1 MGSPDAASLAKQL
14 KQRLL
19 EGAPHVAEDLLT
31 LVRQSDNPKDY
42 IDYLTLTS
50 RLNGLEPK
58 PDANANLPTFNIT
71 FQMGAVQ
78 AEIKAAEV
86 IEHASAEQAQLA
98 EPATPAPVVEPFVLD
113 IQPID

>member
-14 KQRLL
+14 KQKLL

-31 LVRQSDNPKDY
+31 LVRQSENPKDY
-42 IDYLTLTS
+42 IDYLQLTS

-58 PDANANLPTFNIT
+58 ADQNANLPTFNIT

-78 AEIKAAEV
+78 AEVSAEV
-86 IEHASAEQAQLA
+86 IELISAEQPKLA
-98 EPATPAPVVEPFVLD
+98 EPEAQAPAVKPFVLD